1 MSLRMEALEEGSLG
15 ASLHGGALR
24 AWVPII

>member
-15 ASLHGGALR
+15 ASSNGGALG

>member
-1 MSLRMEALEEGSLG
+1 MSLRMEALEEGVLG
-15 ASLHGGALR
+15 AFLHGGALG

>member
-1 MSLRMEALEEGSLG
+1 MSLRMEALEEGILG
-15 ASLHGGALR
+15 ASLHGGALG

>member
-15 ASLHGGALR
+15 ASLHGGALG